1 MNNIM
6 SFNPDLNQQAQE
18 VTFSETMTKS
28 YHSQICFRKILGIY
42 LNEKLNFC
50 YHVCVRSVEVI
61 KIYVCLIIH
70 KVRKSDLL
78 E

>member
-42 LNEKLNFC
+42 LNEKLNFY

-61 KIYVCLIIH
+61 KIYVYLITH